1 MLQGSGGISPP
12 SAINNHTQNH
22 SSCAGAGKQSQ
33 PRGSLKY
40 KKSFKLRR
48 GGQTKPTKRQP
59 EIHKIIHAAP
69 GRANEASKEASL
81 KYTKSFKLRRGGQT
95 KPTRR
100 QLEIHKI
107 IHAASRRQGKKSPG
121 A

>member
-1 MLQGSGGISPP
+1 
-12 SAINNHTQNH
+12 
-22 SSCAGAGKQSQ
+22 
-33 PRGSLKY
+33 LKY
-40 KKSFKLRR
+40 TKSFMLRR
-48 GGQTKPTKRQP
+48 GGQTKPAKRQL

-95 KPTRR
+95 KPTKR

-107 IHAASRRQGKKSPG
+107 IHAAPG
-121 A
+121 RANKANQEAA

>member
-1 MLQGSGGISPP
+1 MTIHKIIQAASRRQG
-12 SAINNHTQNH
+12 
-22 SSCAGAGKQSQ
+22 
-33 PRGSLKY
+33 
-40 KKSFKLRR
+40 
-48 GGQTKPTKRQP
+48 KPTKKQL

-81 KYTKSFKLRRGGQT
+81 KYTKSFMLHRGGKRSQQRG
-95 KPTRR
+95 KP
-100 QLEIHKI
+100 EIHKI